1 MTNIV
6 EYVFNTF
13 PTKDQTLLEFKEY
26 CLKHEN
32 LDNWNWK
39 DFTQN
44 LSDFLFNKD
53 NQISISKSSTWGICQ
68 EFLDK
73 LYGKELHYSQSRGG
87 LWALRV
93 NKLEETNNEETN
105 NEETNNEQTEQ
116 NVEVISVRRVLND
129 LRNKYTLA

>member
-6 EYVFNTF
+6 DYAFNTF

-26 CLKHEN
+26 CIQYKN
-32 LDNWNWK
+32 LDNWNYK
-39 DFTQN
+39 DFIQN

-53 NQISISKSSTWGICQ
+53 NQISISKSSTWAICQ

-73 LYGKELHYSQSRGG
+73 LCGKELYYSQSRGG

-93 NKLEETNNEETN
+93 NKLEEEYINIKDPEN
-105 NEETNNEQTEQ
+105 TEN

-129 LRNKYTLA
+129 LRNKYN